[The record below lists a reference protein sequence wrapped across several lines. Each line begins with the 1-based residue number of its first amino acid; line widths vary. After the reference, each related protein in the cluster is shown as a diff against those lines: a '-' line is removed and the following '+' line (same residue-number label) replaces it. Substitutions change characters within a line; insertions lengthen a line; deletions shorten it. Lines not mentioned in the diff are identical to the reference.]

1 MTEPEN
7 LNVNGESTDEL
18 LARLREGLNSDQIK
32 SVVQFLA
39 DIPNEL
45 STKDLLRLINVD
57 IEFQR
62 SNGKSVQLADYIEDI
77 PELASIANKQT
88 LTLPQ
93 LNETTAAFTE
103 VLEPPV
109 LEPPIGES
117 RRNKRQLVQVGD
129 TIDDF
134 ELLAELG
141 KGSFATVFLARQTSM
156 QRLVALKVSVDH
168 GMEAQTL
175 AQLDH
180 PHIVRVFDQRRAAKH
195 NLQLLYMQYLEGGT
209 LLDVLR
215 QIADVPE
222 QELGGKHF
230 VQIVDQAMNA
240 RGASPSHQ
248 SLARKNF
255 LESDWEQT
263 ICRIGY
269 NLARAL
275 DYAHQKGVLHRDIKP
290 ANVLIGNDYSVKLAD
305 FNISAAESVVGDGK
319 FGGSLAY
326 MSPEQIRAF
335 NLDDDFSPSQLDHQ
349 CDIYSLGVMLYQ
361 LLTKEL
367 PFFAFTKSKSTD
379 GLSTMVAERERSFER
394 IESSLK
400 NRSPLIRSALVRC
413 LQPEKENRPE
423 SARDLANQLKVGSDR
438 EAESFLF
445 PQLNNWTSYLQRH
458 FYIVSISVLFVFNL
472 MGAIFV
478 REFNLMDSVPE
489 ESKSQFGTIV
499 VIVNRIVF
507 PAAVVMFI
515 VATTMVSKALKLS
528 LENRSTEIPDSTLA
542 MHKTLSVGHLQAI
555 ICGSFWLFAGMLY
568 PVILTLLGSDLKRS
582 DWVDFITSHTLTGIA
597 ITALTFFATTY
608 LALKIW
614 LPVLLKNSFSESVLD
629 TVNSGLSQLIRKIP
643 IYQMFAV
650 SVPLLAI
657 ALLVIYKELMT
668 GSENALKVISIFG
681 LFTIPVVMI
690 SGNRI
695 RAICEKLLVVL
706 RSET

>member
-175 AQLDH
+175 AQLEH

-255 LESDWEQT
+255 LESD
-263 ICRIGY
+263 
-269 NLARAL
+269 
-275 DYAHQKGVLHRDIKP
+275 
-290 ANVLIGNDYSVKLAD
+290 
-305 FNISAAESVVGDGK
+305 
-319 FGGSLAY
+319 
-326 MSPEQIRAF
+326 
-335 NLDDDFSPSQLDHQ
+335 
-349 CDIYSLGVMLYQ
+349 
-361 LLTKEL
+361 
-367 PFFAFTKSKSTD
+367 
-379 GLSTMVAERERSFER
+379 
-394 IESSLK
+394 
-400 NRSPLIRSALVRC
+400 
-413 LQPEKENRPE
+413 
-423 SARDLANQLKVGSDR
+423 
-438 EAESFLF
+438 
-445 PQLNNWTSYLQRH
+445 
-458 FYIVSISVLFVFNL
+458 
-472 MGAIFV
+472 
-478 REFNLMDSVPE
+478 
-489 ESKSQFGTIV
+489 
-499 VIVNRIVF
+499 
-507 PAAVVMFI
+507 
-515 VATTMVSKALKLS
+515 
-528 LENRSTEIPDSTLA
+528 
-542 MHKTLSVGHLQAI
+542 
-555 ICGSFWLFAGMLY
+555 
-568 PVILTLLGSDLKRS
+568 
-582 DWVDFITSHTLTGIA
+582 
-597 ITALTFFATTY
+597 
-608 LALKIW
+608 
-614 LPVLLKNSFSESVLD
+614 
-629 TVNSGLSQLIRKIP
+629 
-643 IYQMFAV
+643 
-650 SVPLLAI
+650 
-657 ALLVIYKELMT
+657 
-668 GSENALKVISIFG
+668 
-681 LFTIPVVMI
+681 
-690 SGNRI
+690 
-695 RAICEKLLVVL
+695 
-706 RSET
+706 